1 MVRAISSWGR
11 QRTLVAVRSN
21 ENQVEIQWGHVY
33 ATRLFT
39 GRNEY
44 TKELLRLHTCVHDW
58 TLACLNRDLD
68 NELYRRA
75 FHCVA
80 RSVKWETE
88 AEYWVVNRRL
98 LQHVHRLQYNRRR

>member
-1 MVRAISSWGR
+1 M
-11 QRTLVAVRSN
+11 
-21 ENQVEIQWGHVY
+21 
-33 ATRLFT
+33 
-39 GRNEY
+39 
-44 TKELLRLHTCVHDW
+44 LLLCVHDW

-68 NELYRRA
+68 NELYQKA

-98 LQHVHRLQYNRRR
+98 LQHMHRLNTIEEDSQSIGAASRHWIYAMSRIYVAS